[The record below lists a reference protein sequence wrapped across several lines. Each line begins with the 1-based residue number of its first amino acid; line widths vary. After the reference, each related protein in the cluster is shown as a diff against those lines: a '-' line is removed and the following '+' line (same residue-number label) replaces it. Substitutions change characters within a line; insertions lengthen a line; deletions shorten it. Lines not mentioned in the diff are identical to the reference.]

1 MSIRRSLPVVL
12 SMTLTVAPVPAAV
25 LTLLMASAMPWTASP
40 ATAQEVLPEISVTS
54 PIVRRSGDADPTGL
68 PVHETYVPVTVVN
81 AAEIA
86 RSTGATLGDVLFGK
100 PGITGSSFAPG
111 ASRPI
116 IRGLDNFRVRIQ
128 EGGIASMDVSDLGED
143 HAVPVDP
150 MTAQQ
155 IEVVRGPATLR
166 YGSQAI
172 GGVVNVTN
180 NRIPDTVVPGVR
192 IETKGAIS
200 SVDKGREAA
209 VMLDAGHGN
218 VAMHMDAFT
227 RAADDYRTPHGTQPN
242 SALRTEGQAIG
253 GSYVFNGGF
262 VGLALTHQTSLY
274 HIPGTESAAANTRID
289 LEQTKLLSKGEFRPS
304 SAAIEAIRFWVGATD
319 YIHHERAVEDGTD
332 GIHATFKNEEQE
344 ARIEIQSMPFD
355 TRFGQ
360 LTSALGA
367 QFGNQRLGTEG
378 EAGSL
383 LAPSRTRSAAAYL
396 FNELTVSDTLR
407 LQAAGRIETVS
418 VAGTAATFP
427 SDLLGLG
434 ALEPDLF
441 TNSRRFTPTSASL
454 GVLQDLPFGLTASLT
469 GQYVERAP
477 KAIELYAKGPHDAS
491 GTFEIGDAA
500 LNTETTTTIEAG
512 LRRRVG
518 RLRFEASVYHT
529 RYAGFIFK
537 RLTGLACGDDFASC
551 GEPGEDELTQVV
563 YGQRD
568 ARFTGGELSAQFDV
582 APVGSGMLGIDGQYD
597 IVRARFDDGSAVP
610 RIPPQRLGGG
620 VWWRNDAWF
629 ARVGLLHAFA
639 QNNLA
644 ENETPTDGYNLLKAE
659 LSYTYKRA
667 KSESAMSPFGPQEIT
682 IGLVGDNLLNDDVR
696 NHVSFRKDEV
706 LQPGRGVKLFAN
718 VKF

>member
-1 MSIRRSLPVVL
+1 MAVRRLPAFLAV
-12 SMTLTVAPVPAAV
+12 TLTVAPVPAAV
-25 LTLLMASAMPWTASP
+25 LPLLMASAMPWTANT
-40 ATAQEVLPEISVTS
+40 AYAQERLPEISVTS
-54 PIVRRSGDADPTGL
+54 PIVRRLDMVPGEADLTGL

-81 AAEIA
+81 AAELA
-86 RSTGATLGDVLFGK
+86 RSTGATLGDVLFSK
-100 PGITGSSFAPG
+100 PGITGSTFAPG

-143 HAVPVDP
+143 HAVPIDP
-150 MTAQQ
+150 LAATQ

-192 IETKGAIS
+192 VETKAAVT

-209 VMLDAGHGN
+209 VLLDAGHGN
-218 VAMHMDAFT
+218 VAMHMDAFS
-227 RAADDYRTPHGTQPN
+227 RAAEDYRTPNGTQLN
-242 SALRTEGQAIG
+242 SALRTEGQAVG

-274 HIPGTESAAANTRID
+274 HIPGTESAAGNTRID
-289 LEQTKLLSKGEFRPS
+289 LEQTKLLSKGEVRPS
-304 SAAIEAIRFWVGATD
+304 SAAIEAIRFWLGASD
-319 YIHHERAVEDGTD
+319 YKHNELGLGGDGTD
-332 GIHATFKNEEQE
+332 GVRATFKNQEQE
-344 ARIEIQSMPFD
+344 ARVEMQSMPFD

-360 LTSALGA
+360 LTSAVGA

-378 EAGSL
+378 DAGSL

-396 FNELTVSDTLR
+396 FNELSVTDTLR

-427 SDLLGLG
+427 GDLLGLG
-434 ALEPDLF
+434 AMEPDLF

-500 LNTETTTTIEAG
+500 LNKEAATTFEAG

-518 RLRFEASVYHT
+518 RLRFEANVYHT

-537 RLTGLACGDDFASC
+537 RVTGVGCGDEFATC
-551 GEPGEDELTQVV
+551 GEPGENALTQVI
-563 YGQRD
+563 YSQRD
-568 ARFTGGELSAQFDV
+568 AHFTGGELAAQFDV
-582 APVGSGMLGIDGQYD
+582 APVASGMFGVDGQYD
-597 IVRARFDDGSAVP
+597 IVRARFADGSAVP
-610 RIPPQRLGGG
+610 RMPPQRLGGG
-620 VWWRNDAWF
+620 VWWRSDAWF

-644 ENETPTDGYNLLKAE
+644 ANETPTDGYNLLKAE
-659 LSYTYKRA
+659 LSYTYKQA
-667 KSESAMSPFGPQEIT
+667 VTPFGPQEIT
-682 IGLVGDNLLNDDVR
+682 IGLVGDNLLDDDVR
-696 NHVSFRKDEV
+696 NSVSFRKDEV